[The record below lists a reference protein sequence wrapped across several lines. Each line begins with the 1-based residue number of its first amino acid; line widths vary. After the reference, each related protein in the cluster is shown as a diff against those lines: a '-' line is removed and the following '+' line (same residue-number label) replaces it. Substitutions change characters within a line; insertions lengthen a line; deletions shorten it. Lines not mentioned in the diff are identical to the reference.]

1 MKTLVIVESP
11 AKAKTIEKYLGKKFT
26 VKASMGH
33 VVDLPK
39 SQFGVDPKNDFKPK
53 YITIRG
59 KGKIIQDLKD
69 SVKKS
74 ESVLLATDPD
84 REGEA
89 ISWHLAK
96 TLELPPQG
104 FKRIEFH
111 EITKKAVENSL
122 KNPRDID
129 MNRVN
134 AQQARRI
141 LDRIVGYEL
150 SPLLWKKIRRGLS
163 AGRVQSV
170 AVRLVCEREKEIQD
184 FKPEEYWSI
193 TGEFL
198 TAKREKFTAKLA
210 AIGKKKAEISNETEA
225 RRIEAGIKNNQFA
238 VVEVKKKE
246 RLRNPAPPFTTSSLQ
261 QEAARKIGFG
271 PRKTMVLAQQL
282 YEGLELGDQGIE
294 GLITYMRT
302 DSVRVAEEAQAAARE
317 VIAARFGPNFLPE
330 TIPVYKTKAA
340 GAQEAHEA
348 IRPTSAARHPESV
361 KPFLN
366 KDQYRLYQ
374 LIWSRF
380 IASQMRSAVFDTVSA
395 DISGGEYLF
404 KATGNILKFSGF
416 LEVYQEGK
424 DDETPEEEERLPEL
438 TPGEEV
444 KMVKI
449 DPIQHFTQ
457 PPPRY
462 TEATLIKTLE
472 EKGIG
477 RPSTYAPTIDT
488 ILKRN
493 YCLLEEKRL
502 KPTELGQIVVEL
514 LIQKFPQIVDYDF
527 TADLEEKLDKIA
539 EGGIDWV
546 KLLADFYGPF
556 NKEVEKAMENVER
569 VTVPL
574 EESDE
579 KCEKCG
585 RTMVY
590 KYGRFGKFLAC
601 PGYPE
606 CKNTKPIR
614 KELGVAC
621 PKCGTGQITE
631 RKSKKGRRFYGCN
644 QYPKCDFVSWERP
657 YKDPCPQCGSMSV
670 VKGGKT
676 AKEIVCLNPKC
687 GHTEK
692 FIEQG
697 ESI

>member
-477 RPSTYAPTIDT
+477 RPSTYAPIIDT